1 MSERFKLGKAP
12 AVFDTRTLIF
22 GKYLLSS
29 LPSPPSSKDWGK
41 LVAKW
46 PMFANDKYG
55 DCTCAAAGHMI
66 QDWTANA
73 GAQVTPT
80 QKAVIEFY
88 EHFVGK
94 PPPPD
99 EGCNMLDV
107 LKYWRSGPGLGGHK
121 IAAFVAVEPK
131 NHVQAM
137 DAVALLGCLYVGVE
151 LPDFAVRGDMLQVP
165 WVVPPQGPV
174 GDAAPNSANGHCIP
188 AVAYDDRNL
197 YVITWGAVKAMSW
210 QFYDAYSDEAYAVL
224 SQDFL
229 RKNKAPNG
237 FDLKALMTDLSQIG
251 SVPSGMAGI
260 VKKRSLETMR
270 ATSSAAY

>member
-1 MSERFKLGKAP
+1 
-12 AVFDTRTLIF
+12 
-22 GKYLLSS
+22 
-29 LPSPPSSKDWGK
+29 
-41 LVAKW
+41 
-46 PMFANDKYG
+46 MFANDKYG

-73 GAQVTPT
+73 GARVTPT
-80 QKAVIEFY
+80 LKAVIEFY

-151 LPDFAVRGDMLQVP
+151 LPDFAVRGDML
-165 WVVPPQGPV
+165 
-174 GDAAPNSANGHCIP
+174 A
-188 AVAYDDRNL
+188 
-197 YVITWGAVKAMSW
+197 GAVGRSTPGSCRRRGAK
-210 QFYDAYSDEAYAVL
+210 
-224 SQDFL
+224 L
-229 RKNKAPNG
+229 R
-237 FDLKALMTDLSQIG
+237 Q
-251 SVPSGMAGI
+251 
-260 VKKRSLETMR
+260 RSLGYPGGR
-270 ATSSAAY
+270 IATTATCTSLLGARSKR